1 MSITKEKKKYEKFHY
16 NTLSSNEKPSILKY
30 RNSKVQKKSEFS
42 NLKSKSISTK
52 ENTSILKKPKIQI
65 PKIYMNNL
73 TKSPEIRRNNKLENI
88 NNKERLFKS
97 FIIHSDYIPLTKEEK
112 IEQFESIKL
121 QSDRRLHHYDQI
133 FKKIGNE
140 INEIHLNL
148 SNYAKTTE
156 NRFNSTNTMIK
167 INNHI
172 NDNDNDNNNNYI
184 NNISTIKN
192 VNSRFNKSE
201 NSSKSNFNSSF
212 DSNSNK
218 NKSNNNIT
226 IIDSINLIDSKILEQ
241 GDSNINPELIEEHSN
256 RQPIYIHNC
265 NFDNNNYKNKYYNY
279 NKKKFKEIF
288 FKKDILKIKDVHE
301 QNTSNDIIYNTSKS
315 NIDISNN
322 ISNCYI
328 KCCRKEKED
337 KNDQCNII

>member
-1 MSITKEKKKYEKFHY
+1 M
-16 NTLSSNEKPSILKY
+16 SSNEKPSILKY

-167 INNHI
+167 INSHI

-192 VNSRFNKSE
+192 VNGRFNKSE

-241 GDSNINPELIEEHSN
+241 GDSNINP
-256 RQPIYIHNC
+256 
-265 NFDNNNYKNKYYNY
+265 
-279 NKKKFKEIF
+279 
-288 FKKDILKIKDVHE
+288 
-301 QNTSNDIIYNTSKS
+301 
-315 NIDISNN
+315 
-322 ISNCYI
+322 
-328 KCCRKEKED
+328 
-337 KNDQCNII
+337 